1 VTFSVL
7 VLASIAY
14 ACGGLFMK
22 LSDGATHAGYTAAF
36 LALFTG
42 GALLQAVG
50 MKQSDMGVAY
60 IVVLGLE
67 AVLAV
72 LVSAYFLR
80 ESYTASRLAAI
91 GLVLIGVA
99 WLRAT

>member
-1 VTFSVL
+1 
-7 VLASIAY
+7 
-14 ACGGLFMK
+14 MK
-22 LSDGATHAGYTAAF
+22 LSEGATHAGQTVAF
-36 LALFTG
+36 LALFAC
-42 GALLQAVG
+42 GALLQAIG

-60 IVVLGLE
+60 VFVLGLE

-72 LVSAYFLR
+72 LLSAYFLR